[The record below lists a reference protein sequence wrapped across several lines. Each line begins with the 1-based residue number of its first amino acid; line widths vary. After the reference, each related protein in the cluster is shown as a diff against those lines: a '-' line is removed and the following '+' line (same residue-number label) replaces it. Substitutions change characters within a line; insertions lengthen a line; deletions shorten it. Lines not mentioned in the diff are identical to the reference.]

1 MVVIKSLLPF
11 MLETEKEKIL
21 FFYNQENHEVF
32 CQNEISDQL
41 KKDILS
47 IIEKQVFEDQSTQ
60 IDITD
65 LLSNKIDLDLADI
78 KEQHDSGKY
87 EIPDIKHQFGEQ

>member
-32 CQNEISDQL
+32 CQNELSDQL

-60 IDITD
+60 
-65 LLSNKIDLDLADI
+65 IDLDLADI